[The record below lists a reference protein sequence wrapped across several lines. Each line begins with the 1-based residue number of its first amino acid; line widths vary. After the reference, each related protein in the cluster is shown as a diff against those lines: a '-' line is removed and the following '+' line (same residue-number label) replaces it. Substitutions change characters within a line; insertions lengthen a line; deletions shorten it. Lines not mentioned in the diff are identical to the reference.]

1 MSEENLN
8 MEQEK
13 LGPPK
18 DRIFFVDY
26 LRASIISL
34 VILHHLA
41 LTYAANSPFYYVEP
55 TTDSVALLVLVIFQ
69 LSNQAWFMGLLFL
82 LSGYLS
88 PSSIDRKGS
97 KQFLKDRLIRFGIPI
112 LILSFLINPITD
124 YIGTSHLPPAVRREK
139 GITLPLTPT
148 WQGYFSSIGPGI
160 LWFLILL
167 LIFDFGYA
175 AWRISWRNKN
185 PNEAKIYPFP
195 KYRTIIM
202 FILLLAAT
210 SYLIRIIL
218 PLGQYM
224 LFFPT
229 LAYLPEYLS
238 FFIIGIIAAR
248 GDWLR
253 KMPGS
258 MAKRFFII
266 ALIASF
272 TLFPLAL
279 LGTIT
284 NLFGGGSLV
293 GNGSLWSGVYALWES
308 TYAVGVSVFLIA
320 FFRRFFNSRGKLWQ
334 FLSQHS
340 YTVYLIH
347 IIIIV
352 TLAGVV
358 LSLISMEPLLKFCL
372 AGVIA
377 IPLCWGAAYLVRK
390 IPFADRIL

>member
-1 MSEENLN
+1 MTEENLN
-8 MEQEK
+8 IKEEK
-13 LGPPK
+13 IVASK
-18 DRIFFVDY
+18 DRIFFLDY

-55 TTDSVALLVLVIFQ
+55 TTDTVAVLVLVIFQ

-82 LSGYLS
+82 ISGYLS
-88 PSSIDRKGS
+88 PSSFDRKGP
-97 KQFLKDRLIRFGIPI
+97 KKFLKDRLIRFGIPI
-112 LILSFLINPITD
+112 LILSFLINPITG
-124 YIGTSHLPPAVRREK
+124 YIGTSHLPLVVRKEK
-139 GITLPLTPT
+139 RITPT

-160 LWFLILL
+160 LWFLIML

-175 AWRISWRNKN
+175 ARRISRRNKN
-185 PNEAKIYPFP
+185 LNEGKRYSFP
-195 KYRTIIM
+195 KYRTIVI

-218 PLGQYM
+218 PLGQYV

-229 LAYLPEYLS
+229 IAYLPEYLS

-253 KMPGS
+253 TMPGS
-258 MAKRFFII
+258 MAKQFFII

-279 LGTIT
+279 IGTIT
-284 NLFGGGSLV
+284 NLFGGGTLL
-293 GNGSLWSGVYALWES
+293 GNGSLWSGVYALWDS
-308 TYAVGVSVFLIA
+308 IYAVGVSMFLIA
-320 FFRRFFNSRGKLWQ
+320 FFRRFFNSRGKLWH

-352 TLAGVV
+352 TLASVV
-358 LSLISMEPLLKFCL
+358 FSLISMEPLLKFCL